1 MEIVYRGLV
10 MNCKTIKSK
19 LLFDYVVTRIILCYA
34 GNKAI
39 IINRNRILSS
49 DKEIIDS
56 LISLLKADTDNEKKI
71 DSKPKK
77 KSVTL
82 PDAMELM
89 CNTTQERVIA
99 SSSVDLPG
107 YGVSRER
114 ATDSDGWQVPVGLPS
129 WNELFPENCSENCS
143 EDLSEDLSEYD

>member
-19 LLFDYVVTRIILCYA
+19 LLFDYVVTRIIFDYNNFKLLCYA

-77 KSVTL
+77 KSVAL
-82 PDAMELM
+82 LEEMELM
-89 CNTTQERVIA
+89 CNTTQ
-99 SSSVDLPG
+99 
-107 YGVSRER
+107 
-114 ATDSDGWQVPVGLPS
+114 
-129 WNELFPENCSENCS
+129 
-143 EDLSEDLSEYD
+143 